1 MYPTKVLNSVSIC
14 IEIQLKVLYLF
25 TCFILKFGEKR
36 RLAGIY
42 ENATYG
48 RLTFVED
55 ERCYLAGGRGVKKS
69 CQVLNKFC
77 RGAFNN
83 TLYLVGLDNLSLQ
96 QIRVCII

>member
-25 TCFILKFGEKR
+25 TRFILKFGEKR

-55 ERCYLAGGRGVKKS
+55 FTGGLYSVKKS
-69 CQVLNKFC
+69 CRVLNKFC
-77 RGAFNN
+77 RDG
-83 TLYLVGLDNLSLQ
+83 
-96 QIRVCII
+96 

>member
-25 TCFILKFGEKR
+25 TRFILKFGEKR

-55 ERCYLAGGRGVKKS
+55 ERCYFTGGLYSVKKS
-69 CQVLNKFC
+69 CRVLNKFC
-77 RGAFNN
+77 REGLT
-83 TLYLVGLDNLSLQ
+83 TLYTW
-96 QIRVCII
+96 